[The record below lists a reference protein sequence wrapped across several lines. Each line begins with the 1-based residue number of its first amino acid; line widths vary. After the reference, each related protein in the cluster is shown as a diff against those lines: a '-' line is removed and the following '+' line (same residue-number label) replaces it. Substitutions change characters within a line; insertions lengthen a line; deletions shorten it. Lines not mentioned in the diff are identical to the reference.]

1 MLAHRIIPVMLTK
14 GRTLVKGQRFIND
27 RVIGVAAQAA
37 RIHAARGVDELLL
50 IDITATA
57 EGRIPDLKLV
67 GDLCNGNFSPI
78 TVGGGVQTVA
88 NVDALLRAGADR
100 VLVGAAARR
109 DLGLVRECAQ
119 HFGCQAIT
127 VAIDYPDQS
136 IADAVHAAE
145 AGAGEIVLN
154 NKERDGTLEGLDIE
168 LIRHAAKALPV
179 PLVACGG
186 TSGYEDM
193 RRALEAGA
201 SAVGVGALFS
211 FCDATP
217 LGAVKYL
224 RSKGLEVRV
233 P

>member
-14 GRTLVKGQRFIND
+14 GRTLVKGQRFVND
-27 RVIGVAAQAA
+27 RVIGVAANAA

-67 GDLCNGNFSPI
+67 EDLCHGNFSPV
-78 TVGGGVQTVA
+78 TVGGGVRTIA
-88 NVDALLRAGADR
+88 HIDSLLRSGADR
-100 VLVGAAARR
+100 VLVGAAVRK
-109 DLGLVRECAQ
+109 DLGLVRESAQ
-119 HFGCQAIT
+119 HFGTQALT
-127 VAIDYPDQS
+127 VAIDYPDQT

-168 LIRHAAKALPV
+168 LIRHAASAVPV

-186 TSGYEDM
+186 CSGYDDM
-193 RRALEAGA
+193 RRAIEAGA
-201 SAVGVGALFS
+201 DAVAAGALFA
-211 FCDATP
+211 FTDCTP
-217 LGAVKYL
+217 LGAVRYL
-224 RSKGLEVRV
+224 KSKGMEVRL